1 MAEHRRGAR
10 TSGGVIADKSQD
22 GFIFPR
28 IIDHPPKSGGHRVAL
43 SFLQGFDFLNRGR
56 LQRTALFPKAIADE
70 QQTSRRVIGFGLD
83 FCVCGSADGRFVIA
97 EHHFPMPQEK
107 VVSDLI
113 SLKPSMLGDRGA
125 IIDKTRRWSGRY
137 NARRSNFL
145 IASPSKPGRDKSCYP
160 ARFNRLTVERN
171 RPSCSAEKYAK
182 SQLQQFPDI
191 REFQRGFRITQ
202 FPEDLIGDRID
213 FPLKPRAELG

>member
-1 MAEHRRGAR
+1 M
-10 TSGGVIADKSQD
+10 IADKSQD

-107 VVSDLI
+107 VVSDLM

-125 IIDKTRRWSGRY
+125 IIDKNPSLVWQIQRTKVELFDSVPKQAGPRQELLPCALQSADRGTKQAVLLSGEIRQVP
-137 NARRSNFL
+137 
-145 IASPSKPGRDKSCYP
+145 ASAIPGHPRVSKGVPDYP
-160 ARFNRLTVERN
+160 V
-171 RPSCSAEKYAK
+171 P
-182 SQLQQFPDI
+182 
-191 REFQRGFRITQ
+191 
-202 FPEDLIGDRID
+202 
-213 FPLKPRAELG
+213 